1 MITVEVI
8 DKDFD
13 IEVGAKN
20 IVTTCADAT
29 VTATNSLSTVLGT
42 VSAPSGGTG
51 NIPISDSPINKSDGT
66 LIANVP
72 AETSYTV
79 ADSVITVEYV
89 NGTPI
94 SITNVKATEAATIQ
108 VPNQAT
114 LQDVI
119 DDNTATDI
127 GNAIN
132 SAIDTDKPSDVFV
145 VTAPNITDTALNNGI
160 TLTQRNKLYNLR
172 PYKTG
177 QTNAISPFDD
187 GTLQEGR
194 GQDWLT
200 LDDGTP
206 RWVEI
211 TTNLWQDRANGLD
224 WYNVIIG
231 AKNYDDYATEANTL
245 NVGGYTGFRVPNIKE
260 LQTITQYADQPLGYA
275 PFNYNQGVSGLI
287 TIVSSNS
294 EMPVTTDVRC
304 VILQV
309 TAGLPTGY
317 SFINRN
323 KVGTSGG
330 NSLKR
335 AFYCRTSTQ
344 L

>member
-8 DKDFD
+8 EKDFQLE
-13 IEVGAKN
+13 IGAKN
-20 IVTTCADAT
+20 IVTTCDPAT
-29 VTATNSLSTVLGT
+29 AVLKNTAGTTLLTETIPSGASEDITAPNSTTNVQDQLGTPLGT
-42 VSAPSGGTG
+42 VTGISGAT
-51 NIPISDSPINKSDGT
+51 NT
-66 LIANVP
+66 QAV
-72 AETSYTV
+72 TV
-79 ADSVITVEYV
+79 DY
-89 NGTPI
+89 P
-94 SITNVKATEAATIQ
+94 
-108 VPNQAT
+108 T
-114 LQDVI
+114 LQEVI

-231 AKNYDDYATEANTL
+231 AKNYDDYANEANTL

-260 LQTITQYADQPLGYA
+260 LQTITQYADQPMGYA

-323 KVGTSGG
+323 KVGVGGG